1 MKLCPK
7 CQTQYPDDANFCPK
21 EECASADGPQRL
33 TSAPSASGQ
42 PGRFTPISRI
52 GGTSSGEVWQ
62 ANDAESGAAVAYK
75 VVHSGALTGG
85 PLALER
91 AQRELKQLQRASST
105 RIGRI
110 VDFGKTPENQLFVAS
125 ELIDGEPLDRMV
137 ARTGPLAL
145 DRAKRIVAQIGE
157 ALLEAQKVGVIHR
170 DLAAKNV
177 LVSPGDEVKVIN
189 FTVPRPLN
197 STVVGVPEYLS
208 PEQADGKL
216 VDQRSNTYSLGAI
229 FYFLLI
235 GEPPH
240 RGSTPEETLEAVRKA
255 ELVPP
260 SVRRPGLPPDV
271 DRVLLKALDKTSS
284 RRPLTMRQF
293 LSDLASL
300 ATGDAASSPSAARAG
315 GAPAGTPGA
324 PGAGAAGGA
333 GGFAR
338 TMVFAGGAGDVQKL
352 VASVAAQQAS
362 AHGAATNGQAP
373 PVQPTQTGPDSAPT
387 PSVGVATTNSG
398 PAAVSGDFVA
408 RPVGPAAV
416 PGSTPGGARP
426 AYGAA
431 VSNTAVATALPT
443 SQPISPPVPG
453 ASPLG
458 PLPAGPLPAP
468 ASAAETAPD
477 AAHAPESGGAAA
489 SLASTPPSAATG
501 FRETLWFKKGDVEQ
515 MVAEA
520 RAKAAAAAAAK
531 AGVRLTPLEVPAE
544 ESAAPLEDRYV
555 DDGSLTAEDRK
566 KFSLASGATAASANA
581 AANKGAAAHVPGER
595 MSDTDMVEEMGRGR
609 RIAIIV
615 MVIAV
620 ALAIGAVVAIS
631 LRGKGDSL
639 RTDPGA
645 AAQPSAPAAQPA
657 DPAAAAPADEGSAAA
672 ARPDELEPVEAAP
685 EPARAAEETEPDSDA
700 ADEPSR
706 AAATAAPKPAKPAAP
721 AKKKAAPATVATKQ
735 TAASKKKAKKA
746 GADTG
751 SARPAARR

>member
-21 EECASADGPQRL
+21 EECASAEGPQRL
-33 TSAPSASGQ
+33 TSTPTASG
-42 PGRFTPISRI
+42 PGRFTPVSRI

-62 ANDAESGAAVAYK
+62 ASDAETGTAVAYK
-75 VVHSGALTGG
+75 VVNPAALTGG
-85 PLALER
+85 PLAIER
-91 AQRELKQLQRASST
+91 AQRELKQLQRASSA

-125 ELIDGEPLDRMV
+125 ELIDGEPLDRMI

-145 DRAKRIVAQIGE
+145 ERAKRIVSQIGE

-177 LVSPGDEVKVIN
+177 LVSAGDEVKVIN
-189 FTVPRPLN
+189 FAVPRPF
-197 STVVGVPEYLS
+197 SATVVGVPEYLS

-229 FYFLLI
+229 FYFLLT

-240 RGSTPEETLEAVRKA
+240 RGPTPEETLEAVRKA
-255 ELVPP
+255 DVVPP
-260 SVRRPGLPPDV
+260 SARRPGLPADV
-271 DRVLLKALDKTSS
+271 DRVVLKALEKSSS

-293 LSDLASL
+293 LSDLAAL
-300 ATGDAASSPSAARAG
+300 PTGEPANPLPAA
-315 GAPAGTPGA
+315 
-324 PGAGAAGGA
+324 GAGADAGAGAPTASA

-362 AHGAATNGQAP
+362 AQAAAANGQAP
-373 PVQPTQTGPDSAPT
+373 PSQAVQAVPSGAGSAPT
-387 PSVGVATTNSG
+387 AGAGVSANSG
-398 PAAVSGDFVA
+398 PAALSGGFTA
-408 RPVGPAAV
+408 RPAAATPSM
-416 PGSTPGGARP
+416 PGSTPAGARP

-431 VSNTAVATALPT
+431 VSTTAVATSLPNMGAV
-443 SQPISPPVPG
+443 SGSAAAPLGGAPP
-453 ASPLG
+453 G
-458 PLPAGPLPAP
+458 PLPGAPAP
-468 ASAAETAPD
+468 APAAPSSLDAPRPPETA
-477 AAHAPESGGAAA
+477 GAAA
-489 SLASTPPSAATG
+489 SLASTPPSSSTG

-544 ESAAPLEDRYV
+544 DPAAPLEDRYV

-566 KFSLASGATAASANA
+566 KFSLASGPTATSTSTAARTS
-581 AANKGAAAHVPGER
+581 KGTHVPGER
-595 MSDTDMVEEMGRGR
+595 MSDTDMVDEMGRGR

-615 MVIAV
+615 MAV
-620 ALAIGAVVAIS
+620 AIALAIVAVVAIS

-645 AAQPSAPAAQPA
+645 AAQPAAPAAQPPAPPAIAPPEQAPPPSARA
-657 DPAAAAPADEGSAAA
+657 DQSEPVQAAP
-672 ARPDELEPVEAAP
+672 P
-685 EPARAAEETEPDSDA
+685 EPARAVEQEEPEPA
-700 ADEPSR
+700 GEPPR
-706 AAATAAPKPAKPAAP
+706 PATAAGAAAKAAKPVSS
-721 AKKKAAPATVATKQ
+721 AKKKATAS
-735 TAASKKKAKKA
+735 TAASKPTATSKKKTKKA
-746 GADTG
+746 GPDTG
-751 SARPAARR
+751 ARPTARR